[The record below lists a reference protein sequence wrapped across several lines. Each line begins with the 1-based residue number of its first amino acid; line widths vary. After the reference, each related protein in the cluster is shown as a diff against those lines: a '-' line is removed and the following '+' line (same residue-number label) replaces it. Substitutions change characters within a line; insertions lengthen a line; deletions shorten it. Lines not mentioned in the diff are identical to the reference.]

1 MTTKPKAKKFRI
13 RKSSPLAS
21 AAAASDGQTPANAQ
35 GTPGTSAQGAAPS
48 SPEPRQRPVAT
59 VRPAETGRAPTSD
72 PADRGDAA
80 PRPMRDAFPAAAARK
95 QSRADTPPADIDPPS
110 QVAAETDLAA
120 IRKEGLTGRQLRM
133 ARRLAQKHDI
143 AATSDFDAVRQ
154 LRKRG
159 IDPFERATMLELVVP
174 DARRSADAAPDKVQ
188 LPQTVARDKLPAT
201 ETDRFR
207 HERGARRTD
216 EIQAIQRDIAKRRR
230 RKLALLTAR
239 LAFFVALP
247 TLIAGYYYFKV
258 ATPMYA
264 TQTEFVIQQA
274 EASGG
279 GGLGGLFSGT
289 GFATSQDSI
298 AVQSYLMSRDAMM
311 RLNEDADFRA
321 HFSQD
326 FIDPIQRLPED
337 ASMEQTYAMY
347 EDVVEIGYD
356 PTEGI
361 VKMEVIA
368 ADPQTSAEYS
378 RRLIDYA
385 EERVDNLTQRLR
397 GDQMADARA
406 SFDEAE
412 AKMLAAQNRV
422 LELQER
428 LGVLDPAAESGS
440 VMGQITTFETQLR
453 EKQIERQS
461 ILANRRPNQA
471 RLAGVE
477 GEIQR
482 LQAVVDDLRSQ
493 MTDGSGSAASL
504 ARVSAELRI
513 AETDL
518 ATRTTLMQ
526 QALQQLETARLEA
539 NRQTRYLSLGV
550 TPVAPDEPSY
560 PRAFENTLLA
570 FLVFAGLYLLLSL
583 TASILREQVSA

>member
-1 MTTKPKAKKFRI
+1 
-13 RKSSPLAS
+13 
-21 AAAASDGQTPANAQ
+21 
-35 GTPGTSAQGAAPS
+35 
-48 SPEPRQRPVAT
+48 
-59 VRPAETGRAPTSD
+59 
-72 PADRGDAA
+72 
-80 PRPMRDAFPAAAARK
+80 
-95 QSRADTPPADIDPPS
+95 
-110 QVAAETDLAA
+110 
-120 IRKEGLTGRQLRM
+120 
-133 ARRLAQKHDI
+133 
-143 AATSDFDAVRQ
+143 
-154 LRKRG
+154 
-159 IDPFERATMLELVVP
+159 
-174 DARRSADAAPDKVQ
+174 
-188 LPQTVARDKLPAT
+188 
-201 ETDRFR
+201 
-207 HERGARRTD
+207 
-216 EIQAIQRDIAKRRR
+216 
-230 RKLALLTAR
+230 
-239 LAFFVALP
+239 
-247 TLIAGYYYFKV
+247 
-258 ATPMYA
+258 
-264 TQTEFVIQQA
+264 
-274 EASGG
+274 
-279 GGLGGLFSGT
+279 
-289 GFATSQDSI
+289 
-298 AVQSYLMSRDAMM
+298 
-311 RLNEDADFRA
+311 
-321 HFSQD
+321 
-326 FIDPIQRLPED
+326 
-337 ASMEQTYAMY
+337 
-347 EDVVEIGYD
+347 
-356 PTEGI
+356 
-361 VKMEVIA
+361 MEVIA

>member
-1 MTTKPKAKKFRI
+1 M
-13 RKSSPLAS
+13 
-21 AAAASDGQTPANAQ
+21 
-35 GTPGTSAQGAAPS
+35 
-48 SPEPRQRPVAT
+48 
-59 VRPAETGRAPTSD
+59 RPAGTASGKTGTFVD
-72 PADRGDAA
+72 GNDAA
-80 PRPMRDAFPAAAARK
+80 PRPMREAFPAATGRK
-95 QSRADTPPADIDPPS
+95 QARADSPPAEMDPPS

-174 DARRSADAAPDKVQ
+174 DARPTPDAAPDKVQ

-207 HERGARRTD
+207 QERGNRRTA
-216 EIQAIQRDIAKRRR
+216 EIQEIQRDIAKRRR

-326 FIDPIQRLPED
+326 FIDPIQRLPDD

-471 RLAGVE
+471 RLSGVE
-477 GEIQR
+477 GEIER

-493 MTDGSGSAASL
+493 MTDGSGSAESL

-570 FLVFAGLYLLLSL
+570 FLVFAGLYLLLAL